1 MGMKKTDQNKLAKIL
16 AGLAKHN
23 PDLKVEE
30 MQEAVKP
37 LYSQESTMYI
47 GQSVLNFFAARIQ
60 PRIEKG
66 ESEVIF
72 DARYREWRIKKCKTC
87 GEEFAY
93 AWSYDGVANCS
104 MECLEKSLQAIGLT
118 LTRDRDL
125 KLRWGLYS
133 HPAIVPPAAL
143 QALKDQYETS
153 VPDAFETSQ
162 SLRPTSPV
170 RQSQQ

>member
-23 PDLKVEE
+23 PELKVEE

-47 GQSVLNFFAARIQ
+47 GQAVLNFYAARIQ
-60 PRIEKG
+60 PSIEKG
-66 ESEVIF
+66 EKETVF
-72 DARYREWRIKKCKTC
+72 DARYREWRIKNCKTC

-104 MECLEKSLQAIGLT
+104 MECMEKALQNIGLT

-125 KLRWGLYS
+125 KLRWGCYS

-143 QALKDQYETS
+143 AALKENYGTIAPNAF
-153 VPDAFETSQ
+153 VP
-162 SLRPTSPV
+162 
-170 RQSQQ
+170 

>member
-47 GQSVLNFFAARIQ
+47 GQSILNFFAARIQ
-60 PRIEKG
+60 PRLEKG
-66 ESEVIF
+66 ESEVKF

-87 GEEFAY
+87 DEEFAY
-93 AWSYDGVANCS
+93 AWSFDGVANCS
-104 MECLEKSLQAIGLT
+104 MECLQKALQDIGLT

-125 KLRWGLYS
+125 TLRYGPYS
-133 HPAIVPPAAL
+133 HPAIIPSAAF
-143 QALKDQYETS
+143 AILKETYQES
-153 VPDAFETSQ
+153 VPSAF
-162 SLRPTSPV
+162 V
-170 RQSQQ
+170 

>member
-23 PDLKVEE
+23 PELKVEE

-47 GQSVLNFFAARIQ
+47 GQAILNFYQGRIK
-60 PRIEKG
+60 PTMYKG
-66 ESEVIF
+66 ETEVAF
-72 DARYREWRIKKCKTC
+72 DARYREWRIKNCKIC

-104 MECLEKSLQAIGLT
+104 MECLNNALREIGMS

-125 KLRWGLYS
+125 TLRYGVYS
-133 HPAIVPPAAL
+133 HPAIIPAPAFAAL
-143 QALKDQYETS
+143 KEIYQNDA
-153 VPDAFETSQ
+153 PDAF
-162 SLRPTSPV
+162 V
-170 RQSQQ
+170 